1 MGEIIDIIAR
11 EIIDSRG
18 NPTIEVEIFLES
30 GVRGRASIPSGAST
44 GEKEALELRDGGSRF
59 NGKGVLNA
67 VRNVSKEIAPRLRGL
82 DSENQIY
89 IDNLLIELDGTE
101 NKSRLGANA
110 ILGVSMA
117 VCKATSIEMGI
128 PLFRYIGGCNA
139 KELPVPMMNILN
151 GGAHADNNLD
161 IQEFMIVPAGLSN
174 FPNAIRAGAE
184 VFHTLKGILKKKG
197 LNTSVGDEGGFAPA
211 LSSAEDATTLII
223 QAIELSGYK
232 PGKDIY
238 LALDVAASEFYKD
251 GYYNFEGKKVSS
263 DDMISYYEV
272 MISKYP
278 LISIEDGLSEN
289 DWDGWKVLT
298 RRLGKK
304 VQLVGDD
311 IFVTNKKI
319 IKKGIE
325 EGIANSVLIKLNQI
339 GTLTETLDA
348 IEIAKKAG
356 YTAIISHRSG
366 ETEDTTIA
374 DLSVAYN
381 TGFIKTG
388 SLARGERVAK
398 YNRLLRI
405 EEELSGSAIYKGK
418 KAFYNLR

>member
-18 NPTIEVEIFLES
+18 NPTVEVEIFLEN
-30 GVRGRASIPSGAST
+30 GVQGRASIPSGAST
-44 GEKEALELRDGGSRF
+44 GKKEALELRDGGSRF
-59 NGKGVLNA
+59 HGKGVQNA
-67 VRNVSKEIAPRLRGL
+67 VRNVSEEIAPRLRGL
-82 DSENQIY
+82 DSENQVY
-89 IDNLLIELDGTE
+89 IDNLLMELDGTE

-117 VCKATSIEMGI
+117 VCKATSIETGM
-128 PLFRYIGGCNA
+128 PLYRYIGGCKA

-151 GGAHADNNLD
+151 GGVHADNNLD

-174 FPNAIRAGAE
+174 FANALRAGAE
-184 VFHTLKGILKKKG
+184 VFHTLKGILKKNG
-197 LNTSVGDEGGFAPA
+197 LNTSVGDEGGFAPD
-211 LSSAEDATTLII
+211 LSSADEAIALII
-223 QAIELSGYK
+223 QAIELSGYT

-238 LALDVAASEFYKD
+238 LALDVAASEFHND
-251 GYYNFEGKKVSS
+251 GSYNFEGKKVSS
-263 DDMISYYEV
+263 DDMISHYKEMV
-272 MISKYP
+272 SKYP
-278 LISIEDGLSEN
+278 LLSIEDGLSEN
-289 DWDGWKVLT
+289 DWDGWKGLT
-298 RRLGKK
+298 REFGKK

-311 IFVTNKKI
+311 IFVTNTKI
-319 IKKGIE
+319 LKRGIE

-388 SLARGERVAK
+388 SLARSERVAK

-405 EEELSGSAIYKGK
+405 EEELSGSAIYKGRE
-418 KAFYNLR
+418 AFYNLR